1 MSAKQLLRLGL
12 LFGALV
18 LLWGGAALA
27 RHRGATPAGD
37 AFRLPPIPRASVD
50 SVLLARAGDTTV
62 LARKDTSTWTVNGHP
77 AGRQAIADLF
87 AALGDSAPGGELVAE
102 RRASHAALGV
112 DSAGGT
118 RVRVRGGGRTLA
130 DLVVGHRSS
139 DFSGGFVRRADQEAT
154 WLARG
159 RLVDVLTRPTDEWRD
174 HRIASVTPDSVGA
187 IEIARGS
194 RRYVLKRAGAGWTL
208 SPGGTADSA
217 QAANLV
223 AAYRGVDAV
232 GFASPAQAD
241 SAHFAQPDRR
251 VRLVGKD
258 GAPLLTVLFD
268 STAGGFWVRP
278 DTGQPVY
285 RIDAFSADRLA
296 PADSTLRQR
305 KAGHAR

>member
-1 MSAKQLLRLGL
+1 M
-12 LFGALV
+12 
-18 LLWGGAALA
+18 
-27 RHRGATPAGD
+27 
-37 AFRLPPIPRASVD
+37 
-50 SVLLARAGDTTV
+50 LLARAGDTTV

-139 DFSGGFVRRADQEAT
+139 DFSGGYVRRADQEAT

-194 RRYVLKRAGAGWTL
+194 RRYVLKRVGAGWTL
-208 SPGGTADSA
+208 SPGGT
-217 QAANLV
+217 
-223 AAYRGVDAV
+223 G
-232 GFASPAQAD
+232 
-241 SAHFAQPDRR
+241 
-251 VRLVGKD
+251 RLGP
-258 GAPLLTVLFD
+258 G
-268 STAGGFWVRP
+268 
-278 DTGQPVY
+278 GQPG
-285 RIDAFSADRLA
+285 RGISRGGRRRLRLA
-296 PADSTLRQR
+296 GTGRFRAFRAARPAGTARSGRTALRC
-305 KAGHAR
+305 